1 VSGRGNPEDGTFSLP
16 GVPLYPGT
24 NMLAVRAGDG
34 SGNEAEQTRTVVRTN
49 ALETFEYDGKG
60 NLANWVSWVQNWS
73 YERDWADRLVKVES
87 RPGTP
92 QGSWRRAEWQYDA
105 LGRRIRQTTWSW
117 LVQSNLWAVTEDVRM
132 VSDPLLFGRHLLEL
146 NATNVLARSYVRGL
160 DLSGTLEG
168 AGGVG
173 GLLWV
178 TLHTASGPAA
188 GTQFAAYDGNGNIVA
203 LSAASD
209 GSATARYEYGPFG
222 EPIRITGPAAALKPF
237 RFSTKRTD
245 PTTDLVLYEYRIYN
259 PSAGRWLCRDPLG
272 EEDGAARYV
281 FVAQEPVNHWDYPG
295 LRISKHEATPP
306 IVEGSVVW
314 NSVEAQPRSSAT
326 VPVGRPW
333 PDYKPA
339 HTPTPSSIRLCRR
352 KILMEGGSCV
362 DRCVIRMGNALSGH
376 IYLDYGYDSSGRR
389 RGIGCRDP
397 NAKAGDKPKAEDD
410 LDICPPIRCVTCL
423 KVGSEL
429 QYGGAKGKR
438 GSAASDDEIW
448 DCV

>member
-1 VSGRGNPEDGTFSLP
+1 VFVPNTPEIFTYHAD
-16 GVPLYPGT
+16 
-24 NMLAVRAGDG
+24 
-34 SGNEAEQTRTVVRTN
+34 
-49 ALETFEYDGKG
+49 G
-60 NLANWVSWVQNWS
+60 NLLSDGRWNYTWDAEN
-73 YERDWADRLVKVES
+73 RLVKVES
-87 RPGTP
+87 RSDTP
-92 QGSWRRAEWQYDA
+92 QGSWRRVEWQYDA

-245 PTTDLVLYEYRIYN
+245 PTTDLVLYEYRVYN

-295 LRISKHEATPP
+295 LRISKREATPP

-314 NSVEAQPRSSAT
+314 NSVEAEPRSSAT

-438 GSAASDDEIW
+438 GSAASNDELW
-448 DCV
+448 ECVQKAPIEREYNGMLYNCRHWAQSAARRCGLLCGAL